1 MYLPVSTD
9 PLYSL
14 FFSFSVLVNSD
25 ISFFFITL
33 LLAFFFTCRP
43 GGPWPVDRRTRQ
55 AHLVAAILIAFALAM
70 LLKPL
75 LAVPRPCQLGEAS
88 LISCPLDYAMP
99 SIHSAI
105 AFTLALCFM
114 GRRSFWPLLA
124 WALAAALSR
133 LFLGVHAPLD
143 IFGALALA
151 VFAVALADCMV
162 PEAATL
168 HHRRRLKAGH
178 LHHELKRKIIQIAFG
193 LAVLA
198 AALSWGIAA
207 SAQLA
212 ALCLFI
218 GILLFHLKS
227 MGVRIPLV
235 DLLLI
240 RLERADSPP
249 GLGALTFVSGLL
261 FSLTLLPSSLA
272 LASVLLL
279 SLSDSVASLAGRS
292 APHRLPHNPQKSYAG
307 SAAFVLFGAPAYLLA
322 GVAGVW
328 MVLAAAVLE
337 SLPLRFDD
345 NLLIPLSGIIVM
357 LAGLG

>member
-1 MYLPVSTD
+1 MD

-25 ISFFFITL
+25 IAFFIITII
-33 LLAFFFTCRP
+33 LAFLFTRQGAGLGAP
-43 GGPWPVDRRTRQ
+43 DRRSHQ
-55 AHLVAAILIAFALAM
+55 AHLVAALFAAFVLAL

-75 LAVPRPCQLGEAS
+75 LAVPRPCQLGEAV
-88 LISCPLDYAMP
+88 LIACPLDYAMP

-105 AFTLALCFM
+105 AFTLAICFL
-114 GRRSFWPLLA
+114 GRRSFWPLMA
-124 WALAAALSR
+124 WALAVAFSR

-151 VFAVALADCMV
+151 VFAVALADRMV
-162 PEAATL
+162 PEAAVL

-178 LHHELKRKIIQIAFG
+178 HHHELKRKIIQIAFG

-198 AALSWGIAA
+198 AAIAWGIGAA
-207 SAQLA
+207 APIV
-212 ALCLFI
+212 ALCLLLGLI
-218 GILLFHLKS
+218 LFHLKS
-227 MGVRIPLV
+227 TGVRLPLI

-240 RLERADSPP
+240 RLERADAPP
-249 GLGALTFVSGLL
+249 GLGALTFVGGLL
-261 FSLTLLPSSLA
+261 FSLTLLPAPLA
-272 LASVLLL
+272 LTSVLILAV
-279 SLSDSVASLAGRS
+279 SDSVASLAGRG

-328 MVLAAAVLE
+328 MVLAAALLE
-337 SLPLRFDD
+337 SLPLSFDD
-345 NLLIPLSGIIVM
+345 NLLIPISGIAVL